1 MKVAI
6 LSDVYKIDIKEIE
19 KPKIKNNE
27 VLIRVKATGVCGS
40 DLHAYRGHHP
50 FRKPPVI
57 LGHEVSGTV
66 EEIGNVVN
74 NIKIG
79 DRVTVEPQVGC
90 GECEYCL
97 VGKYNLCINRRAP
110 GVGNWNGTFAEY
122 FVAPER
128 TVYKLPDK
136 ISFDEGALIEPLAV
150 GVHAIRNAD
159 IKLGNTVAI
168 LGAGTIG
175 LMSLIA
181 AKNAGASRIYVSD
194 LLDYNLSKAKE
205 LGADVI
211 INTENDNIFEIVK
224 KEDSNG
230 VDEVII
236 TAAFPIVWEEA
247 LKISK
252 KGGGICIVGMFDKPV
267 TTDLLQL
274 LMSEKSVY
282 TSWVYR
288 REDFEIS
295 IKIAQEVNLNSLIT
309 HKFSLEDTA
318 KALKIMD
325 DRKENMVKVILNN

>member
-1 MKVAI
+1 M
-6 LSDVYKIDIKEIE
+6 
-19 KPKIKNNE
+19 
-27 VLIRVKATGVCGS
+27 
-40 DLHAYRGHHP
+40 
-50 FRKPPVI
+50 
-57 LGHEVSGTV
+57 
-66 EEIGNVVN
+66 
-74 NIKIG
+74 
-79 DRVTVEPQVGC
+79 
-90 GECEYCL
+90 
-97 VGKYNLCINRRAP
+97 
-110 GVGNWNGTFAEY
+110 
-122 FVAPER
+122 
-128 TVYKLPDK
+128 
-136 ISFDEGALIEPLAV
+136 
-150 GVHAIRNAD
+150 HAIRNAD

-230 VDEVII
+230 VDKVII

-282 TSWVYR
+282 TSWLYR
-288 REDFEIS
+288 REDFETS

-325 DRKENMVKVILNN
+325 DRKENIIKVILNS